1 SNIQD
6 KNLILSVLSM
16 YKDPEQREREIRN
29 LSAVFDQLAD
39 EILPQLR
46 RSRLTASINV
56 IGKSDEELMAA
67 FEADPAS
74 LSVDELLYTATLT
87 DDNAKREAIYKACIQ
102 RNSSD
107 YRGYNNL
114 GMMQFANGDYS
125 AAKSN
130 FEKAQKLA
138 PTSNE
143 VKMNLGL
150 CELMD
155 NNLRNAN
162 SNFGAAAGAEG
173 LDEAL
178 GVYYLKLGDYDNAVK
193 AFGESKSNNAA
204 LAQIMKNDYSKAKN
218 TLSAVAQPDA
228 TTYYLLA
235 VVGARTNNEQM
246 VLSNLA
252 QSVKLDKAMAEK
264 AATDMEFAKFNI
276 SSVVM

>member
-1 SNIQD
+1 
-6 KNLILSVLSM
+6 M

-29 LSAVFDQLAD
+29 LSAVFDQLAE

-67 FEADPAS
+67 FNANPTS

-87 DDNAKREAIYKACIQ
+87 DDNAKRAAIYKACTQ
-102 RNSSD
+102 RDPKD

-114 GMMQFANGDYS
+114 GMVQFAEGDYS
-125 AAKSN
+125 AAKAN

-138 PTSNE
+138 PSSNE

-162 SNFGAAAGAEG
+162 NNFGAAAGADG

-178 GVYYLKLGDYDNAVK
+178 GVYYLKLGDYNNAVK

-204 LAQIMKNDYSKAKN
+204 LAQIMTKDYSKAKN
-218 TLSAVAQPDA
+218 TLGAVAEPDA

-235 VVGARTNNEQM
+235 VLGARTNNEQM
-246 VLSNLA
+246 VLSNLS
-252 QSVKLDKAMAEK
+252 QSVKLDSSMAQK